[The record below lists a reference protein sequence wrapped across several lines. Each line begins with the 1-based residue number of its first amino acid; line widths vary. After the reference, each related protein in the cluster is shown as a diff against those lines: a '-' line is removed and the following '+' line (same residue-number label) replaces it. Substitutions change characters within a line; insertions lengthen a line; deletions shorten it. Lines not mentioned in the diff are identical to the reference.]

1 VCDGGGWKAEG
12 ARESMLKKRKT
23 IGIRAKI
30 MGGAERINMIDY
42 RSNTID

>member
-1 VCDGGGWKAEG
+1 MKGGRGQEYD
-12 ARESMLKKRKT
+12 EKKKT

-30 MGGAERINMIDY
+30 MCGAERINMIDY